1 MRNEERKAL
10 TELKLRLNSV
20 LALDDVW
27 NTSPFHVKG
36 LHRHTGQLL
45 LDGLGEAGESRGPSP
60 IGVVVQGQRG
70 TGKTHLL
77 GWARARVLREGGYF
91 ILVSLLDS
99 KDFWE
104 SVVVSMLDSLSR
116 KVREEDGASQLKTF
130 LEHLSELVEVPRM
143 VRRAVTGNTA
153 LTREALDA
161 FVEALHRFDGPLC
174 LDTQNTVRALVLLAS
189 GGLATQ
195 DIGTSYLSSIPEE
208 EPGERAQWGI
218 RRGEKSPQ
226 EIVKDISRLM
236 ALTGPSVIAIDQI
249 DTLIA
254 QSSLAGVND
263 SEQDWRLALV
273 VEQVAGGLMALRE
286 VTRRTLTVVSCIPS
300 TWILIERLATDT
312 VQDRFRKTVQLMT
325 IPDAKVGREL
335 VERRFAVP
343 FRRADFTLPYPTWP
357 VLPSAFEDAPDFT
370 PRQLLKVVDRHLH
383 SCLVDGKI
391 RELES
396 LHARPALDPTPV
408 PGPSVSPQEFAAL
421 DARFAVLRDRAD
433 VTSATGPSTEDMTM
447 PALLSA
453 GLNAWIAEQGDAGRL
468 FSQDPPPSSKPPL
481 HARLRRSLDETTED
495 EAHWCFR
502 AIATKHAN
510 AALVRLRNASVAAG
524 LDAGVPKRKL
534 FVLRNAEWAKGP
546 RTREVLAEF
555 ERAGGR
561 VLRVDDEDLRIL
573 TALRDLFVEDP
584 ANLHAWLV
592 SRKPSGDVKLFS
604 EALGDGWTVP
614 GEPSGPEGPP
624 SPITSDEPTGQVALE
639 DAETAGHAAVLA
651 EPGHTATG
659 GHPGQAA
666 SSPRVSPVAR
676 PALRPDTESD
686 ASPHTRPA
694 NHGPVNHTD
703 RRTGTGTES
712 NTSPRTRP
720 DANHAPAITLGRAM
734 TDGTPLDLDLESLRK
749 HTAIFAGSGS
759 GKTVLIRGLIERC
772 ALQGVSA
779 IVLDPNNDLA
789 RLGDPW
795 PYPPAHWDA
804 DAPAKAER
812 YLADTDV
819 VIWTPRR
826 SAGRPLSFQPLPDF
840 ASVLD
845 NPDEFTEAVEV
856 AVASIVPR
864 IKLDARTTKAQLGQA
879 VLRETLR
886 HYGRQGASSLRGLIA
901 MLSALPDGVSE
912 LDNAEKIASELA
924 QSLTAAM
931 VNDPMFGGEGAPV
944 DPGLLLTPPPGKKAR
959 VSVISLVGLQSD
971 YQRQSFVN
979 QLQMALFA
987 WIKKNPAGDRPL
999 GGLFVMDEAQTF
1011 APSGTMTPCTHSTL
1025 ALASQA
1031 RKYGLGLVFATQAPK
1046 GLHNRIPGNAATQ
1059 FFGLL
1064 NSPIQI
1070 SAAREMA
1077 QAKGSDVT
1085 DISRLR
1091 TGQFYA
1097 ASEGA
1102 AFVKVQVPMC
1112 LSHHPKDPLS
1122 TEEVIARAGRPVA
1135 DFR

>member
-10 TELKLRLNSV
+10 TELKLRLNPV

-77 GWARARVLREGGYF
+77 GWARARVLKEGGYF
-91 ILVSLLDS
+91 ILVNLLDARS
-99 KDFWE
+99 FWE

-116 KVREEDGASQLKTF
+116 KVREDGASQLKIF

-143 VRRAVTGNTA
+143 VRRAVTGNTT

-161 FVEALHRFDGPLC
+161 FVEGLYRFDGPLC
-174 LDTQNTVRALVLLAS
+174 QDTQNTVRALVLLAS

-208 EPGERAQWGI
+208 EPGERAPWGI

-236 ALTGPSVIAIDQI
+236 ALTGPIVIAVDQI
-249 DTLIA
+249 DMLIA

-263 SEQDWRLALV
+263 SEQDWHLALV

-286 VTRRTLTVVSCIPS
+286 VTRRTLTVVSCLPT
-300 TWILIERLATDT
+300 TWILIEKLATDT

-343 FRRADFTLPYPTWP
+343 FRRVDFTLPYPTWP
-357 VLPSAFEDAPDFT
+357 VRPSAFEDAPDFT

-383 SCLVDGKI
+383 SCLVDGEI

-396 LHARPALDPTPV
+396 LHARPALDLTPA
-408 PGPSVSPQEFAAL
+408 PELPVSPQEFAAL

-433 VTSATGPSTEDMTM
+433 VTSATAPSTEDMTM

-453 GLNAWIAEQGDAGRL
+453 GLNAWITEQGDAGRV
-468 FSQDPPPSSKPPL
+468 FSQDPPPGSKPPL

-502 AIATKHAN
+502 AITTKHAN

-524 LDAGVPKRKL
+524 LDAGVSKRKL

-546 RTREVLAEF
+546 RTQEVLAEF

-614 GEPSGPEGPP
+614 CEPSGPEGPP
-624 SPITSDEPTGQVALE
+624 SPITYDEPSGRAALE
-639 DAETAGHAAVLA
+639 EAEVAGHATVLA
-651 EPGHTATG
+651 EPGNTAAG
-659 GHPGQAA
+659 GHPGRVA
-666 SSPRVSPVAR
+666 SSPLSSPAAR
-676 PALRPDTESD
+676 PAVRPDAESD

-694 NHGPVNHTD
+694 NHTAP
-703 RRTGTGTES
+703 RTGTGTES
-712 NTSPRTRP
+712 NASPRTRP
-720 DANHAPAITLGRAM
+720 DANRAPSVTLGRA
-734 TDGTPLDLDLESLRK
+734 TADGAPLELDLESLRK

-795 PYPPAHWDA
+795 PYPPTHWDA

-840 ASVLD
+840 ASVVD

-864 IKLDARTTKAQLGQA
+864 VKLDARTTKAQLGQA

-912 LDNAEKIASELA
+912 LDNAERIAAELA
-924 QSLTAAM
+924 QNLTAAM
-931 VNDPMFGGEGAPV
+931 VNDPMFGGEGTPV
-944 DPGLLLTPPPGKKAR
+944 DAGLLLTPPPGKRAR

-971 YQRQSFVN
+971 HQRQSFVN

-1011 APSGTMTPCTHSTL
+1011 APSGVMTPCTHSTL

>member
-1 MRNEERKAL
+1 MRDEERRLL

-20 LALDDVW
+20 LTIDDVW

-91 ILVSLLDS
+91 FLVSLLDA
-99 KDFWE
+99 KGFWE

-116 KVREEDGASQLKTF
+116 KARDDGTSQLRVF
-130 LEHLSELVEVPRM
+130 LERLSELIEVPRM

-174 LDTQNTVRALVLLAS
+174 RDTQNTVRALVLLAS

-208 EPGERAQWGI
+208 EPGERAPWGI

-226 EIVKDISRLM
+226 EIVKDISRLI
-236 ALTGPSVIAIDQI
+236 ALTGPSVIAVDQI
-249 DTLIA
+249 DMLIA
-254 QSSLAGVND
+254 QSSIAGVNHSD
-263 SEQDWRLALV
+263 QDWHLALV
-273 VEQVAGGLMALRE
+273 VEQVAGGLMSLRE
-286 VTRRTLTVVSCIPS
+286 VTRRTLTVVSCLPA

-335 VERRFAVP
+335 VERRFAPP
-343 FRRADFTLPYPTWP
+343 FRGAGFALPYPTWP
-357 VLPSAFEDAPDFT
+357 VRPSAFEDAPDFT
-370 PRQLLKVVDRHLH
+370 PRELLKIVDRHLH
-383 SCLVDGKI
+383 SCLVDGEI
-391 RELES
+391 RELDS
-396 LHARPALDPTPV
+396 LNARPIADPTSLPEH
-408 PGPSVSPQEFAAL
+408 PASSQGFAAL

-433 VTSATGPSTEDMTM
+433 VTPATAPATEDTTM

-502 AIATKHAN
+502 AVATKHAN

-524 LDAGVPKRKL
+524 LDSGVPKRKL

-546 RTREVLAEF
+546 RTQEVLAEF

-561 VLRVDDEDLRIL
+561 VLPVDDEDLRIL

-584 ANLHAWLV
+584 ANLQSWLV

-614 GEPSGPEGPP
+614 GELPGPEGPP
-624 SPITSDEPTGQVALE
+624 SPVTSEEPS
-639 DAETAGHAAVLA
+639 
-651 EPGHTATG
+651 
-659 GHPGQAA
+659 GQAA
-666 SSPRVSPVAR
+666 SSPSSSSTATS
-676 PALRPDTESD
+676 AAKPDTESN
-686 ASPHTRPA
+686 ASPHRRPA
-694 NHGPVNHTD
+694 NHTA
-703 RRTGTGTES
+703 
-712 NTSPRTRP
+712 PRTSSE
-720 DANHAPAITLGRAM
+720 ANRAPSITLGRTMA
-734 TDGTPLDLDLESLRK
+734 DGTPLELGLESLRK

-759 GKTVLIRGLIERC
+759 GKTVLIRGLVERC

-795 PYPPAHWDA
+795 PYAPAHWDA
-804 DAPAKAER
+804 DAPARAER

-819 VIWTPRR
+819 VVWTPRR

-840 ASVLD
+840 ASVVD

-864 IKLDARTTKAQLGQA
+864 VKLDARTTKAQLGQA

-886 HYGRQGASSLRGLIA
+886 HYGRQGKSGVRGLIT
-901 MLSALPDGVSE
+901 MLSSLPDGVSE

-924 QSLTAAM
+924 QGLTAAM
-931 VNDPMFGGEGAPV
+931 VNDPMFGGEGTPV
-944 DPGLLLTPPPGKKAR
+944 DPGLLLTPPPGKRAR

-1011 APSGTMTPCTHSTL
+1011 APSGVMTPCTHSTL

-1122 TEEVIARAGRPVA
+1122 TEEVIARAGRPTA
-1135 DFR
+1135 DFS